1 MKRKLIFISLFLIS
15 QLTLAADGP
24 LKADLDVDG
33 VVVKAIPT
41 LPKESDKCPCVKKW
55 LAKARKE
62 DLVAMYS
69 LASCFGLSDQPKYKS
84 VPSEK
89 YCEMNSEI
97 YVDWMG
103 AAATRGFAP
112 AQYAYGTAWFYGSG
126 SKKMSPDK
134 GIKWWAQAASQ
145 GVAQAYFSLGD
156 VYEHGVGRKID
167 LPKSLA
173 LFKEAERLGDNRAKE
188 RIRSLESALKK

>member
-1 MKRKLIFISLFLIS
+1 MKTFLLI
-15 QLTLAADGP
+15 LTLSSFTFSAFADDP

-33 VVVKAIPT
+33 VVVKAIPSK
-41 LPKESDKCPCVKKW
+41 PKGNENCPCVKKW
-55 LAKARKE
+55 FNKARKE

-69 LASCFGLSDQPKYKS
+69 LANCYGIAPDSKNKIIVSD
-84 VPSEK
+84 K
-89 YCEMNSEI
+89 YCEMNMEM

-126 SKKMSPDK
+126 SKPKSSDK

-145 GVAQAYFSLGD
+145 GVAPAYYSLGD
-156 VYEHGVGRKID
+156 IYEHGLGRKVD
-167 LPKSLA
+167 LTKALA

-188 RIRSLESALKK
+188 RIQSLESPTKKK